1 MSKTHFIEK
10 NSRAKNFHKKDL
22 EFLLA
27 KSDLSIWKS
36 ALLIGALC
44 VVIIAL
50 TAVTFD
56 KEIFDFLIKM

>member
-1 MSKTHFIEK
+1 MSKTHLAEK
-10 NSRAKNFHKKDL
+10 NSYSKELHKEDL
-22 EFLLA
+22 EFLA
-27 KSDLSIWKS
+27 KSNISIWKS